1 MHADVFS
8 MGKLH
13 KDLATTMVECAQDD
27 SKPDQQ
33 VIKVRSVLVQFN
45 VTFKLLIVDTHFL
58 QYCAGRCV
66 IHAGHFCKAM

>member
-1 MHADVFS
+1 MCDTCTSAYIDPSNCVVEMSQCVMVLIMHADVFS

-33 VIKVRSVLVQFN
+33 VIKVMCACS
-45 VTFKLLIVDTHFL
+45 I
-58 QYCAGRCV
+58 YCS
-66 IHAGHFCKAM
+66 F